1 MPYEPILQKGK
12 CAVCHTEC
20 ETEYLFIW
28 DLVLHLIDVIDAE
41 GAEDTD
47 PDDSA
52 GEVWQS
58 DPITVCPHC
67 GYVAPDLSEAPSYPA
82 AIEIL
87 KTDAYKNADNI
98 AFKNKLAKLYYQR
111 SMLVASDPI
120 AKCQNLL
127 FAAWA
132 CDKNIDTDNAV
143 LMRRKALAPLN
154 EILAKRIGFENHY
167 PVEDHLAGLMLI
179 KLDLL
184 RRAAL
189 FEEFEEEYEKLM
201 EHPLTARDDN
211 HVKDLY
217 WFIDYMHTLT
227 VEKDTGC
234 KISIDSFKHAFR
246 F

>member
-1 MPYEPILQKGK
+1 MPYLHKVK

-20 ETEYLFIW
+20 EAEELFILVGTLY
-28 DLVLHLIDVIDAE
+28 DLAFDQ
-41 GAEDTD
+41 DTD
-47 PDDSA
+47 SDDLA
-52 GEVWQS
+52 GGEFWQS

-67 GYVAPDLSEAPSYPA
+67 GYVAPDLSEAPSDPA

-87 KTDAYKNADNI
+87 KTEAYKNADNI
-98 AFKNKLAKLYYQR
+98 AFKSKLAKLYYQR

-132 CDKNIDTDNAV
+132 CHSFDEKNAV
-143 LMRRKALAPLN
+143 LMRKKALVPLN
-154 EILAKRIGFENHY
+154 EIIAKRIGFENHY
-167 PVEDHLAGLMLI
+167 PVEDHLAGLMII

-189 FEEFEEEYEKLM
+189 FQEFEEEYEKLL
-201 EHPLTARDDN
+201 EHPLAARDDN

-217 WFIDYMHTLT
+217 WFIDYMHTLN
-227 VEKDTGC
+227 VEKDT
-234 KISIDSFKHAFR
+234 KSYTLIDSFKHAFR

>member
-1 MPYEPILQKGK
+1 MPCLHKVK

-20 ETEYLFIW
+20 ETEYLFIRN
-28 DLVLHLIDVIDAE
+28 LVLHLIDVIDAE
-41 GAEDTD
+41 GTEDTD
-47 PDDSA
+47 PDDLA
-52 GEVWQS
+52 GGEFWQS
-58 DPITVCPHC
+58 NPISVCPHC

-132 CDKNIDTDNAV
+132 CHYKCVDEKNAV
-143 LMRRKALAPLN
+143 LMRRKALVPLD
-154 EILAKRIGFENHY
+154 EIIAKRIGFENHY

-189 FEEFEEEYEKLM
+189 FQEFEEEYEKLL
-201 EHPLTARDDN
+201 EHPLAARDDN
-211 HVKDLY
+211 HVKDIY
-217 WFIDYMHTLT
+217 WFIDCMHTLNA
-227 VEKDTGC
+227 EKDTGC
-234 KISIDSFKHAFR
+234 KIFIDSFKHTFR